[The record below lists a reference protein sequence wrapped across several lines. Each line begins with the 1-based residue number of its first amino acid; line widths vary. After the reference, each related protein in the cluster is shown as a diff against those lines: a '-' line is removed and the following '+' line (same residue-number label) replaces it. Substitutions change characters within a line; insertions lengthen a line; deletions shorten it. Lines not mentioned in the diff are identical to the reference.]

1 MAELLL
7 THGYFLFEDPKELQI
22 MKPYA
27 PLGILYLCSHLR
39 NQGYDVDVF
48 DTTFSSREALFQHL
62 RSETPSVI
70 GIYAN
75 LMTRG
80 NVVETLKVAREAG
93 WKTIVGGPEPGAYAL
108 EYLQAGASFVVFGEG
123 ELTMQDLL
131 AAFRAGV
138 TDIGNT
144 IPGLA
149 YLDAAGNMHETAQR
163 EQIADLDKQPWPARQ
178 AIDVSRYVKTWRD
191 AHGKGSVNFITARG
205 CPYKCRWCS
214 HQVFGQ
220 THRRRDPLL
229 VVDEV
234 EWLLSTYSPDMV
246 WVSDDVFTINHKWL
260 RDYATEMRR
269 RGLRIPF
276 ECISRADR
284 LNAEMLDLLAE
295 LGCFRV
301 WIGSESG
308 SQRILDSM
316 DRGVKVEQVQQAVAL
331 TRERGIES
339 GMFLMWG
346 YEGEELDDIEAT
358 IKHVSTSQPDIFFTT
373 VSYPIKGTP
382 YYKKVSDRLVQLK
395 PWGVGSDREIKIKGR
410 HSRTFYSYA
419 DKLLK
424 DEVQLA
430 RLLGTSG
437 ANSDLAATFTESLIG
452 RAQRDAVWSRLA
464 RIFHSGDHILELN
477 CGTGEDALFLA
488 RNAISV
494 TACDASEQMIQVARQ
509 RLRSEAPDAPVE
521 FHLLPTEQI
530 ESFQEIKHFDGA
542 LSNFSGLNCIADLAK
557 TAESLAT
564 LLYPKA
570 SLLVCLSTRFCLW
583 EMVWYSLHGN
593 LRKAFRRTS
602 GKATAVVGQYAVDVY
617 YPNVRNLQK
626 TFSPYFEL
634 RSITGIGITVP
645 PSYVERWIRR
655 YPKLLKALRAV
666 DKAICTLPGIRV
678 LGDHV
683 LLHFERTQ
691 P

>member
-1 MAELLL
+1 MAEFLL
-7 THGYFLFEDPKELQI
+7 THGYFLYEDPKELQI

-39 NQGYDVDVF
+39 RQGFDVDVF
-48 DTTFSSREALFQHL
+48 DTTFSNRETLFQHL
-62 RSETPSVI
+62 RKETPSVV

-80 NVVETLKVAREAG
+80 NVVEILTVAREAG

-108 EYLQAGASFVVFGEG
+108 EYLQAGADFVVFGEG
-123 ELTMQDLL
+123 ELTVQDLL
-131 AAFRAGV
+131 ESFRAGA
-138 TDIGNT
+138 TNCYN

-149 YLDAAGNMHETAQR
+149 YLDPDGNMHETAQR
-163 EQIADLDKQPWPARQ
+163 PQISDLDRQPWPARH
-178 AIDVSRYVKTWRD
+178 AIDISRYVKTWRD

-234 EWLLSTYSPDMV
+234 EWLLQTYSPDMV
-246 WVSDDVFTINHKWL
+246 WVSDDVFTINHKWI

-308 SQRILDSM
+308 SQRILDAM

-358 IKHVSTSQPDIFFTT
+358 VKHVSTTKPDIFFTT

-382 YYKKVSDRLVQLK
+382 YHQRVSDRLVQLK
-395 PWGVGSDREIKIKGR
+395 PWGVSSDRDIKIKGR
-410 HSRTFYSYA
+410 HSRTFYSHA

-430 RLLGTSG
+430 RLAGTP
-437 ANSDLAATFTESLIG
+437 AADSDLAATLRNQIQLSRDGLHSTLTE
-452 RAQRDAVWSRLA
+452 V
-464 RIFHSGDHILELN
+464 
-477 CGTGEDALFLA
+477 
-488 RNAISV
+488 
-494 TACDASEQMIQVARQ
+494 
-509 RLRSEAPDAPVE
+509 EA
-521 FHLLPTEQI
+521 
-530 ESFQEIKHFDGA
+530 
-542 LSNFSGLNCIADLAK
+542 
-557 TAESLAT
+557 
-564 LLYPKA
+564 
-570 SLLVCLSTRFCLW
+570 
-583 EMVWYSLHGN
+583 
-593 LRKAFRRTS
+593 
-602 GKATAVVGQYAVDVY
+602 
-617 YPNVRNLQK
+617 
-626 TFSPYFEL
+626 
-634 RSITGIGITVP
+634 
-645 PSYVERWIRR
+645 
-655 YPKLLKALRAV
+655 
-666 DKAICTLPGIRV
+666 
-678 LGDHV
+678 
-683 LLHFERTQ
+683 
-691 P
+691 

>member
-7 THGYFLFEDPKELQI
+7 THGYFLYEDPKELQI

-39 NQGYDVDVF
+39 KQGFDVDVF
-48 DTTFSSREALFQHL
+48 DATFSNRECLFQHL
-62 RSETPSVI
+62 RTETPSVV

-80 NVVETLKVAREAG
+80 NVVEILKVAREAG

-108 EYLQAGASFVVFGEG
+108 EYLQAGADFVVFGEG

-131 AAFRAGV
+131 EAFRSHA
-138 TDIGNT
+138 TDSCTG

-149 YLDAAGNMHETAQR
+149 YLDAAGDMHETAQR
-163 EQIADLDKQPWPARQ
+163 TQIANLDGQPWPARH
-178 AIDVSRYVKTWRD
+178 AVDIGRYVKTWRD

-220 THRRRDPLL
+220 SHRRRDPLL

-234 EWLLSTYSPDMV
+234 EWLLQTYSPDMI
-246 WVSDDVFTINHKWL
+246 WVSDDVFTINHKWI
-260 RDYATEMRR
+260 RDYASEMRR
-269 RGLRIPF
+269 RSLRIPF

-284 LNAEMLDLLAE
+284 LNSEMLDLLAE

-308 SQRILDSM
+308 SQRILDAM

-358 IKHVSTSQPDIFFTT
+358 IKHVSTTKPDIFFTT

-382 YYKKVSDRLVQLK
+382 YYQRVSDRLVQLK
-395 PWGVGSDREIKIKGR
+395 PWGVSSDREIKIKGR
-410 HSRTFYSYA
+410 HSRTFYTYA

-430 RLLGTSG
+430 RLAGTP
-437 ANSDLAATFTESLIG
+437 AADSDLAATLRNQI
-452 RAQRDAVWSRLA
+452 QLSRNGLHSTLA
-464 RIFHSGDHILELN
+464 E
-477 CGTGEDALFLA
+477 
-488 RNAISV
+488 V
-494 TACDASEQMIQVARQ
+494 
-509 RLRSEAPDAPVE
+509 EA
-521 FHLLPTEQI
+521 
-530 ESFQEIKHFDGA
+530 
-542 LSNFSGLNCIADLAK
+542 
-557 TAESLAT
+557 
-564 LLYPKA
+564 
-570 SLLVCLSTRFCLW
+570 
-583 EMVWYSLHGN
+583 
-593 LRKAFRRTS
+593 
-602 GKATAVVGQYAVDVY
+602 
-617 YPNVRNLQK
+617 
-626 TFSPYFEL
+626 
-634 RSITGIGITVP
+634 
-645 PSYVERWIRR
+645 
-655 YPKLLKALRAV
+655 
-666 DKAICTLPGIRV
+666 
-678 LGDHV
+678 
-683 LLHFERTQ
+683 
-691 P
+691 